1 MYFARLFVSL
11 QREMLKDYSEI
22 IDFIH
27 MKKRLLITMTALML
41 VTVTMMAVPAK
52 PGMKKKVTL
61 KNGKT
66 VELSLRGDEHFSYY
80 TDAAG
85 KPCKLKNG
93 ELITLTH
100 EEVAEQWTALKEQ
113 RLALDNSSSRR
124 ARRVGEPGT
133 TTGNQKGLVIL
144 VQFQDVKFQN
154 DSLTTNQIFKRFF
167 NEEGYKEYGNE
178 GSVRDYFKKQS
189 YGKLNIDFDV
199 VGPFT
204 VSHKMEYY
212 GKHYTDAQGMENNDA
227 HPVIMVA
234 EGVDFAYKAGVD
246 FSKYDW
252 NNDKEVDQVFVIYAG
267 YAEAQHAAPETIW
280 PHEWVLSAEG
290 KSKNYNGVK
299 INTYGCASELSGST
313 GTDLDGIG
321 TACHEFT
328 HCLGLPDMY
337 DTSGDNYG
345 MAYWD
350 VMDAGGYN
358 DDSHSPAG
366 YTAYERW
373 FAGWMEPTEL
383 KEQTRIEGMK
393 PLINEPEAYIL
404 YNEKDRNEYYMLE
417 NRQPVSFD
425 KGLFGHGLLIYH
437 VDYNKNAWSSNKIN
451 TVADHQRMVIVP
463 ADNEFDAFSARSLA
477 GDPWPGTKG
486 NTMLGNRT
494 TPAATLYNANTD
506 GSKLLNKQV
515 DKITEDPTTLTV
527 SFVACRPEMP
537 VPAADEATEQVEG
550 DLLTISWPA
559 VERAVS
565 YEVEWTIKDKA
576 PDTPEDALLFE
587 TELDKFET
595 KSTSFTPIKG
605 SLKSY
610 GLDNWTGENL
620 YTTPNKMRF
629 GTSTSKGT
637 LKSPWKDT
645 PSSTH
650 VTLVLGANIVKNSV
664 KGSVTYSNGDIVGE
678 YVENI
683 TQVGTENFEVTGD
696 ETLIIHLKDINK
708 EAFQFLIAPQ
718 SQMYLNYLA
727 MYDGIWTAEQLGIGT
742 ASQISRRAVT
752 TGIYPTP
759 TNSITMP
766 VDKSKVYSYRIRSL
780 DEEYV
785 PSAWSDE
792 KTFDLE
798 NTTGIHSIS
807 AKVANDNNNAVR
819 YFDLQGREVS
829 GNTKGMLI
837 RKQGSEIKKVIV
849 R

>member
-1 MYFARLFVSL
+1 
-11 QREMLKDYSEI
+11 
-22 IDFIH
+22 
-27 MKKRLLITMTALML
+27 ML

-61 KNGKT
+61 KNGTT

-93 ELITLTH
+93 ELIRLTR

-113 RLALDNSSSRR
+113 RLAINNTSSRR
-124 ARRVGEPGT
+124 ARRIGEPGT
-133 TTGNQKGLVIL
+133 TIGNQRGLVIL
-144 VQFQDVKFQN
+144 LQYKDVKFSN
-154 DSLTTNQIFKRFF
+154 DSLTTNQIYKRSF

-189 YGKLNIDFDV
+189 YGKLDIEFDV

-204 VSHKMEYY
+204 VSQKMEYY
-212 GKHYTDAQGMENNDA
+212 GKHYTDDQGNEHNDA
-227 HPVIMVA
+227 HPAIMVA
-234 EGVDFAYKAGVD
+234 EAVDLAYKAGVD

-252 NNDKEVDQVFVIYAG
+252 NDDKEVDQVFVIYAG
-267 YAEAQHAAPETIW
+267 YAESQHADPETIW
-280 PHEWVLSAEG
+280 PHEWVLAAEG
-290 KSKNYNGVK
+290 KTKKYNGVT
-299 INTYGCASELSGST
+299 IDTYGCASELSGNDNPNS
-313 GTDLDGIG
+313 DFYNPDKVKDGIG

-337 DTSGDNYG
+337 DTSSGENYG

-350 VMDAGGYN
+350 VMDSGSYN
-358 DDSHSPAG
+358 DNSHSPAG

-404 YNEKDRNEYYMLE
+404 YNEKNRNEYYMLE

-425 KGLFGHGLLIYH
+425 KGLSGHGLLIYH
-437 VDYNKNAWSSNKIN
+437 VDYSKTAWTSNQIN
-451 TVADHQRMVIVP
+451 IVANHQRMVIVP
-463 ADNEFDAFSARSLA
+463 ADNEFDMTSVRSLA

-486 NTMLGNRT
+486 NTMLSNLT
-494 TPAATLYNANTD
+494 TPAATLYNENTD

-515 DKITEDPTTLTV
+515 DNIKETPTEVPEVNTI

-537 VPAADEATEQVEG
+537 VPAADEATEQVE
-550 DLLTISWPA
+550 DNKLTISWPA

-565 YEVEWTIKDKA
+565 YEVEWTVKDKA
-576 PDTPEDALLFE
+576 PSTPEEALMFE
-587 TELDKFET
+587 SDLAKFESKT
-595 KSTSFTPIKG
+595 ASFTPLKG
-605 SLKSY
+605 NLENYGLKS
-610 GLDNWTGENL
+610 WTADNL

-629 GTSTSKGT
+629 GTSTSTGT
-637 LKSPWKDT
+637 LKSPWWYT

-650 VTLVLGANIVKNSV
+650 ATLVLGANIVKNAV
-664 KGSVTYSNGDIVGE
+664 KGTVTYSHGDVEGDYVVNIEDVG
-678 YVENI
+678 V
-683 TQVGTENFEVTGD
+683 ENFEVTGD
-696 ETLIIHLKDINK
+696 QKLVVHLKDMNK
-708 EAFQFLIAPQ
+708 EAYQFLIAPQ

-727 MYDGIWTAEQLGIGT
+727 IYDGIWTAEQLGIGT

-752 TGIYPTP
+752 TTTYPTT
-759 TNSITMP
+759 TNSITMT
-766 VDKSKVYSYRIRSL
+766 VDMNKIYFYRIRSL
-780 DEEYV
+780 DGEGSF
-785 PSAWSDE
+785 SAWSAE
-792 KTFDLE
+792 KSFDLE
-798 NTTGIHSIS
+798 TTGIQSIS
-807 AKVANDNNNAVR
+807 TKIATDNTVR

-829 GNTKGMLI
+829 PETKGLLI
-837 RKQGSEIKKVIV
+837 RKQGNEVKKVIK
-849 R
+849 